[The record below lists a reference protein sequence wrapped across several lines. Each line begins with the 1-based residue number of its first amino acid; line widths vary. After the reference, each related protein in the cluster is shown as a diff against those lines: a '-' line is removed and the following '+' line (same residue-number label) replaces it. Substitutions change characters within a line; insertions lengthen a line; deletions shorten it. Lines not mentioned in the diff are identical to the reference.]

1 MRLPLAADPRTAYG
15 EDAEAA
21 VRALFGLTAGV
32 GGFAAVFAFASG
44 QLPLTAVPT
53 LALAVCLVAGV
64 SVVLAAYAAA
74 SVWLVLIPGAPGEAI
89 LVPLAMIGLCLAVAV
104 GPDRLLSWIA
114 RDAAPGSSTDAAAGA
129 VEVGWIEEEP
139 RRVG

>member
-1 MRLPLAADPRTAYG
+1 MRQPTAAGPRTAYG

-32 GGFAAVFAFASG
+32 GGFAAVIALVAD

-53 LALAVCLVAGV
+53 LVLIGCLLVGAP
-64 SVVLAAYAAA
+64 VVVAAYGAA
-74 SVWLVLIPGAPGEAI
+74 SVWLVLLPAAPGEAL
-89 LVPLAMIGLCLAVAV
+89 LVPLTMIVLCLAVAV
-104 GPDRLLSWIA
+104 GPDRLLSWLA
-114 RDAAPGSSTDAAAGA
+114 RDAAPASEGGRAD
-129 VEVGWIEEEP
+129 EGWIEEEP